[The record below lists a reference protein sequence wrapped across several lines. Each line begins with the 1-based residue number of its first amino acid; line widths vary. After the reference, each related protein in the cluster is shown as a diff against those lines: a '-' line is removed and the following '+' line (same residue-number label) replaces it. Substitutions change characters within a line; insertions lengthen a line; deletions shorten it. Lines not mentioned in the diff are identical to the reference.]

1 MKKSHRHL
9 RRGVL
14 SFEWIL
20 ICVVLVVG
28 IIGGLA
34 AVRHSFLQEM
44 ADTANAIEAI
54 NVHFVDPPTP

>member
-34 AVRHSFLQEM
+34 GVRHAFLQEM
-44 ADTANAIEAI
+44 VDTTNAIDAI
-54 NVHFVDPPTP
+54 DVKFIP